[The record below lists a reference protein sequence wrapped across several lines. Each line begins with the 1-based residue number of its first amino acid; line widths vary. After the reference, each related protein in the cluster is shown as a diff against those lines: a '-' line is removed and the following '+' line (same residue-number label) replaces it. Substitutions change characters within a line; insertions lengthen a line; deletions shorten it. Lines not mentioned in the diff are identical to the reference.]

1 MFRRLPGQAQDYRLK
16 NHATE
21 QTEPAGGANLCRGI
35 YERHLGNPVCSEDG
49 AIMAL
54 AQSSDS
60 SATSE
65 LVATAPFR
73 ISIVGQA
80 EPPEPAHYPEAGYNL
95 RSLAYLQAEFPTEWP
110 RVPNISSTMTHSLV
124 EFFVSKLPEDPRIER
139 VYWALEG
146 TVVRIW
152 TIIDHPDYEFEKSI
166 YDAQLRFMDAFR
178 ELDCDF
184 SVIYR
189 LGKPIERFN
198 MEGAMLVA
206 GRR

>member
-1 MFRRLPGQAQDYRLK
+1 
-16 NHATE
+16 
-21 QTEPAGGANLCRGI
+21 
-35 YERHLGNPVCSEDG
+35 
-49 AIMAL
+49 MAPT
-54 AQSSDS
+54 QSIDS
-60 SATSE
+60 SATSK
-65 LVATAPFR
+65 LVATIPFH
-73 ISIVGQA
+73 ISVAGQT
-80 EPPEPAHYPEAGYNL
+80 EPSDYNL

-110 RVPNISSTMTHSLV
+110 RLPSISSTVTHSLA

-152 TIIDHPDYEFEKSI
+152 TIIDQPDYEFEKSI
-166 YDAQLRFMDAFR
+166 YDAQLRFMDTFR

-189 LGKPIERFN
+189 LGKPLERFN
-198 MEGAMLVA
+198 MEGAMLVS